1 MQLTREEER
10 RRLRAKS
17 ELLWRLVTTT
27 AGVAD
32 LTEPMKRL
40 EVHFERL
47 TKGQRTTIAVIAQQL
62 AKGFHEIDQAKSEEV
77 KAETKAETK
86 TEDKAEAIEPDEVIP
101 PDHETDGS
109 GTGD

>member
-10 RRLRAKS
+10 RRLRARA
-17 ELLWRLVTTT
+17 ELLWKLVTSTP
-27 AGVAD
+27 GVAD
-32 LTEPMKRL
+32 LAEPMKRL

-62 AKGFHEIDQAKSEEV
+62 AKGFHEIDQVNPEEVKVETKAEV
-77 KAETKAETK
+77 KAEV
-86 TEDKAEAIEPDEVIP
+86 IQPDEVIP

>member
-1 MQLTREEER
+1 MQLSREEER

-32 LTEPMKRL
+32 LAEPMKRV
-40 EVHFERL
+40 ERHFDRL
-47 TKGQRTTIAVIAQQL
+47 TKGQRTTIAVIAQQF
-62 AKGFHEIDQAKSEEV
+62 AKGCHEIDAEASKPEEV
-77 KAETKAETK
+77 KAEVVQ
-86 TEDKAEAIEPDEVIP
+86 PDEIIP
-101 PDHETDGS
+101 PPDRETDGS

>member
-10 RRLRAKS
+10 RRLRKKS
-17 ELLWRLVTTT
+17 ELLWQLVTTT

-32 LTEPMKRL
+32 LAEPMKRV
-40 EVHFERL
+40 ERHFQRL

-62 AKGFHEIDQAKSEEV
+62 AKGFHEIDAEAKT
-77 KAETKAETK
+77 ETKAE
-86 TEDKAEAIEPDEVIP
+86 EIKAEVVNPDEIIP
-101 PDHETDGS
+101 PPNQDDIGDGS

>member
-1 MQLTREEER
+1 MQQLTREEER
-10 RRLRAKS
+10 RRLRARA
-17 ELLWRLVTTT
+17 ELLWKLVTSTP
-27 AGVAD
+27 GVAD
-32 LTEPMKRL
+32 LAEPMKRL

-62 AKGFHEIDQAKSEEV
+62 AKGFHEIDQAKPEEV
-77 KAETKAETK
+77 KAETKP
-86 TEDKAEAIEPDEVIP
+86 EAVQPDEIIP

>member
-10 RRLRAKS
+10 RRLRARA
-17 ELLWRLVTTT
+17 ELLWKLVTSTP
-27 AGVAD
+27 GVAD
-32 LTEPMKRL
+32 LAEPMKRL

-62 AKGFHEIDQAKSEEV
+62 AKGFHEIDQANPEEV
-77 KAETKAETK
+77 KAETKTETK
-86 TEDKAEAIEPDEVIP
+86 REVIPPDEVEVIP